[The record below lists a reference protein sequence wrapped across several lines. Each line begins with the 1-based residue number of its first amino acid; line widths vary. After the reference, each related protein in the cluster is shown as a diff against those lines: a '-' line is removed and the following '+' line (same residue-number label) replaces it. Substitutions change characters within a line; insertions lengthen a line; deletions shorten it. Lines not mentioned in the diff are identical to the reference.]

1 MVRPGLPSLI
11 ALRGRSL
18 AVRLFLSAVL
28 LSLIVLVTAGI
39 ILSAINSRTVEAA
52 FDERLKLYLK
62 VLVADVA
69 ALNEGGNVEPGN
81 LGEPQFQIPLSGWYW
96 QIVRVDRESGNVAV
110 LRASRSLFAQRLPAL
125 VDPSLPSTRGDFR
138 DGYIQGPAGKLIR
151 LVEQAIDLGEQNRF
165 VISVAGN
172 AEEISDDRRR
182 FDVTLMVIL
191 TLLASALAFSA
202 IVQVRYGLKP
212 LRELSASLASVRAGE
227 RDHVTGEFPS
237 EVAPLARE
245 LNQVLDINRE
255 ITTRARRQVG
265 NLAHALK
272 TPLSVLLNEAANDRS
287 LLSDMVREQTAIM
300 RDQVQYYLDR
310 ARAAARAATIGNITD
325 VEPVIESFVRIF
337 EKICRDRGVAF
348 TARIETG
355 LRFRG
360 EKQDL
365 EEMIGN
371 LVDNAGKWAQTAVG
385 ITVNAGAIHADGMP
399 TLEILVDDDGPGLT
413 VEARQEVTKRGRRLD
428 ETKPGSGL
436 GLSIVVDL
444 ATLYG
449 GALEL
454 LDSPE
459 GGLRAR
465 LVLPAL

>member
-1 MVRPGLPSLI
+1 
-11 ALRGRSL
+11 
-18 AVRLFLSAVL
+18 
-28 LSLIVLVTAGI
+28 
-39 ILSAINSRTVEAA
+39 
-52 FDERLKLYLK
+52 
-62 VLVADVA
+62 
-69 ALNEGGNVEPGN
+69 
-81 LGEPQFQIPLSGWYW
+81 
-96 QIVRVDRESGNVAV
+96 
-110 LRASRSLFAQRLPAL
+110 
-125 VDPSLPSTRGDFR
+125 
-138 DGYIQGPAGKLIR
+138 
-151 LVEQAIDLGEQNRF
+151 
-165 VISVAGN
+165 
-172 AEEISDDRRR
+172 
-182 FDVTLMVIL
+182 
-191 TLLASALAFSA
+191 
-202 IVQVRYGLKP
+202 
-212 LRELSASLASVRAGE
+212 
-227 RDHVTGEFPS
+227 VTGEFPS

-348 TARIETG
+348 TAHIGTN

-365 EEMIGN
+365 EEMVGN